1 MKITAEPR
9 SDQWNADDFIGG
21 PRTFTIAGVKV
32 GTAEQKY
39 DIELVEGE
47 GRVWRPPLTILRV
60 LIAAWGDEAATWRGR
75 RVTLFRDPDVRFG
88 SEAVGG
94 IRVSH
99 MSDLPG
105 GKRFAAKVTTSRAH
119 RATYTVEPIP
129 DEPAAPSAPT
139 VDLSAIDDLDKL
151 RDMWES
157 APHDPSGDP
166 MRKAVEAR
174 VAEIKA
180 FAAEA
185 ERLAARDAEATAP

>member
-119 RATYTVEPIP
+119 RATYTVEPLP

-139 VDLSAIDDLDKL
+139 VDTIAACDDLDQL
-151 RDMWES
+151 RAWHRDHPDLREQIT
-157 APHDPSGDP
+157 
-166 MRKAVEAR
+166 AR
-174 VAEIKA
+174 ATEVKA

-185 ERLAARDAEATAP
+185 ERLAARDAEATA